1 MNVDVRSVH
10 FDLGAP
16 TRDYLDKKLERL
28 NFAKDTIVTVDFA
41 FTKEKDFICEST
53 IHFRW
58 GHQAHIQERDFELAA
73 GIDKLID
80 KMEMKVRK
88 EKEKV
93 QDRNK

>member
-16 TRDYLDKKLERL
+16 SREYLDKKLERL
-28 NFAKDTIVTVDFA
+28 SFAKDSIVSMDFA
-41 FTKEKDFICEST
+41 FTKEKDFLCEST
-53 IHFRW
+53 VHFRW
-58 GHQAHIQERDFELAA
+58 GTQAHLSEREFELDV

-88 EKEKV
+88 EKDRV

>member
-1 MNVDVRSVH
+1 MNIDVRSVH
-10 FDLGAP
+10 FDLGIP
-16 TRDYLDKKLERL
+16 TREYLDKKLERL
-28 NFAKDTIVTVDFA
+28 SFAKDTIVNIDFA

-58 GHQAHIQERDFELAA
+58 GNQAHLTERDFELTA
-73 GIDKLID
+73 GIDKLMD

-88 EKEKV
+88 EKDRV